1 MALAFAVNSDADHL
15 GINAFVISPEPLKV
29 AEDGGS
35 GSQEPGHVSA
45 NCSVKAT
52 NIKKKNGVLLKLAIL
67 LAIIVISALVY
78 KTGVFKLFLTEK
90 KILDFLDSL
99 GPLSFVGFIV
109 LQAAQVVLAPIPGE
123 VTGLIGGFT
132 YGPFWG
138 VILSTTGLVIG
149 SFLAFSLSRTFG
161 RPFVEKFVS
170 QSTMDRFDY
179 LLHHKGLFLIFMLF
193 LLPGFPKD
201 YLCLILG
208 LGHLTTMEFLVISS
222 VGRFMGTVLLTLG
235 GGYIRYHEYEKLLV
249 LVGVA
254 ACILLVALLF
264 RSKLEGILKALH
276 IRNNGKNLDHPDGE
290 PKNR

>member
-1 MALAFAVNSDADHL
+1 MSSEALKIV
-15 GINAFVISPEPLKV
+15 
-29 AEDGGS
+29 EDGGS
-35 GSQEPGHVSA
+35 GSQGSDHVNA
-45 NCSVKAT
+45 NCSIKANNT
-52 NIKKKNGVLLKLAIL
+52 KKKNGVFLKLFIL
-67 LAIIVISALVY
+67 LAIIVVTALVY
-78 KTGVFKLFLTEK
+78 KTGFFKLFLTEQ
-90 KILDFLDSL
+90 KILAFLDSL
-99 GPLSFVGFIV
+99 GPLSFVGFVV

-149 SFLAFSLSRTFG
+149 SYVAFSLSRAFG
-161 RPFVEKFVS
+161 RPFVEKFVNP
-170 QSTMDRFDY
+170 STMNRFDY

-208 LGHLTTMEFLVISS
+208 LGHLTTVEFLVISS

-235 GGYIRYHEYEKLLV
+235 GGYIRYHQYEKLFV
-249 LVGVA
+249 LVGIA

-276 IRNNGKNLDHPDGE
+276 IRNNGKDLEHPDGD
-290 PKNR
+290 PKDQ

>member
-1 MALAFAVNSDADHL
+1 
-15 GINAFVISPEPLKV
+15 
-29 AEDGGS
+29 
-35 GSQEPGHVSA
+35 VSA
-45 NCSVKAT
+45 SCGTKA
-52 NIKKKNGVLLKLAIL
+52 NGDKKRNGVWLKLSIL
-67 LAIIVISALVY
+67 LAIIVISVLVY
-78 KTGVFKLFLTEK
+78 KTGFFNLFLTEK
-90 KILDFLDSL
+90 KILAFLDSL
-99 GPLSFVGFIV
+99 GPLSFVGFVV

-149 SFLAFSLSRTFG
+149 SFVAFSLSRTFG

-170 QSTMDRFDY
+170 HSTMDRFDY

-193 LLPGFPKD
+193 LMPGFPKD

-208 LGHLTTMEFLVISS
+208 LGHLTTMEFLLISS

-249 LVGVA
+249 LVGFAV
-254 ACILLVALLF
+254 CVLLVALLF
-264 RSKLEGILKALH
+264 RTKLEQILKALH
-276 IRNNGKNLDHPDGE
+276 IKNHGKDLKHPAGE